1 MDLGHEW
8 LSFQTS
14 VVNLDKVLVDLLH
27 RSDESSCLP
36 WPLPLG
42 YLWLVPTE
50 FWFDFAN
57 GTLRLIIE
65 PDRNIPPKVYLTL
78 ADRASYSSGRSE
90 LLPMDDW
97 DEKLKEYLEP

>member
-1 MDLGHEW
+1 M
-8 LSFQTS
+8 
-14 VVNLDKVLVDLLH
+14 NLEKVLVDLLH
-27 RSDESSCLP
+27 RSDESSSLP
-36 WPLPLG
+36 WPLPIG
-42 YLWLVPTE
+42 YSWPTE

-78 ADRASYSSGRSE
+78 ADRASYSSRWSE

-97 DEKLKEYLEP
+97 VEKLKEYLER